1 VRVAIA
7 VSHLGKSYRRYA
19 RPWHRLGEW
28 LSGGR
33 LTWHEE
39 FWALRDVTFSVASGE
54 SVGIIGLNG
63 AGKSTLLKIL
73 TGTTQPSEGQ
83 AQVDGRVAALL
94 ELGMGFHYD
103 FTGRQNAMMAGQLM
117 GASAREMA
125 ALMPG
130 IEAFAEVGEYID
142 QPLRTYSTGMAVRL
156 AFSVATATR
165 PEILILDEA
174 LSVGDAYFAH
184 KCIRRI
190 QEFQGAGTTILFV
203 SHDPAAVKTLCER
216 ALLLDAGRLIQ
227 DGPPDRVLD
236 YYNALIAKREANQEI
251 LQAEAM
257 GGRVTT
263 RSGTFQARVADIDLL
278 DAQDRPARAFS
289 VGERGRIRALVEFS
303 STVVAPTVGI
313 LIRDRVGNDVFGT
326 NSFYVAPIEGTYGP
340 GDELTVDFDVQLNLG
355 SGPYT
360 VTVAVHSAADHLVNN
375 YDWWDKVIS
384 FQVVPGPE
392 PPFIGSAWLPVHLHM
407 ERRGRVD
414 TSELLARPRGQGDPG
429 LGARETAK
437 PGRQRNSTGRA
448 APD

>member
-1 VRVAIA
+1 VSVAIA

-28 LSGGR
+28 FSGGR
-33 LTWHEE
+33 LSWHES
-39 FWALRDVTFSVASGE
+39 FWALRDISFSVASGE

-83 AQVDGRVAALL
+83 VQISGRVAALL

-103 FTGRQNAMMAGQLM
+103 FTGRQNVMMAGQLM
-117 GASAREMA
+117 GFSAREIA

-130 IEAFAEVGEYID
+130 IEAFAEIGEYID

-156 AFSVATATR
+156 AFSAATAIR
-165 PEILILDEA
+165 PQILMLDET
-174 LSVGDAYFAH
+174 LSVGDAYFGH

-190 QEFQGAGTTILFV
+190 QEFQRAGTTILFV
-203 SHDPAAVKTLCER
+203 SHDPTAVKTLCER
-216 ALLLDAGRLIQ
+216 ALLLDGGRLIQ
-227 DGPPDRVLD
+227 DGPPDGVLD

-278 DAQDRPARAFS
+278 DAQARPARAFS
-289 VGERGRIRALVEFS
+289 VGERGRIRARVEFT

-326 NSFYVAPIEGTYGP
+326 NSFHVAPIEGTYEA
-340 GDELTVDFDVQLNLG
+340 GDEMTVDFDVSLNLG
-355 SGPYT
+355 AGPYT
-360 VTVAVHSAADHLVNN
+360 LTVAVHSEASHLVNN
-375 YDWWDKVIS
+375 YDWWDKVIG
-384 FQVVPGPE
+384 FQIVPGPE
-392 PPFIGSAWLPVHLHM
+392 PRFIGSAWLPVRLHV
-407 ERRGRVD
+407 ERHERMVASGHR
-414 TSELLARPRGQGDPG
+414 TSNP
-429 LGARETAK
+429 
-437 PGRQRNSTGRA
+437 S
-448 APD
+448 